1 MGQYLVGTWVLAA
14 PWVVAAGAALV
25 AWRNHKAGRS
35 DLRGASRLGAGVMG
49 CSLVGWVLTAHHV
62 PTFQYFP
69 ALSRAVGAALSVG
82 VLGGLLYMAVE
93 PFVRRRWPES
103 LIAWTR
109 LLSGRVRDPLVG
121 SHLLIG
127 TACGLGLTIWLTLK
141 IAVLLSQGLV
151 TQQNWQMLQGPGWA
165 LSALLWS
172 LIWLSVTK
180 VLVIFV
186 LFLFARVI
194 FRRDWAATV
203 AVVLLSNSLPVLE
216 NPRPIIEMAF
226 EIPAA
231 ALSVWLLFR
240 MGVLPAVVAFFVA
253 EALVYSPLT
262 TNLSAWYCRT
272 HAARVGC
279 GAHDGDLVVRSR
291 PRRSAA
297 VRRRICS
304 NRRVG

>member
-1 MGQYLVGTWVLAA
+1 
-14 PWVVAAGAALV
+14 
-25 AWRNHKAGRS
+25 
-35 DLRGASRLGAGVMG
+35 
-49 CSLVGWVLTAHHV
+49 
-62 PTFQYFP
+62 
-69 ALSRAVGAALSVG
+69 
-82 VLGGLLYMAVE
+82 MAVE
-93 PFVRRRWPES
+93 PFVRRRWPRS

-165 LSALLWS
+165 LSALLWT

-180 VLVIFV
+180 VLAIFV
-186 LFLFARVI
+186 LFLLARVI

-203 AVVLLSNSLPVLE
+203 AVVLLANSLPVLE
-216 NPRPIIEMAF
+216 NSRPIIEMAF

-240 MGVLPAVVAFFVA
+240 IGVLPAVVAFFVA

-262 TNLSAWYCRT
+262 TNLSAWYAGPTLLVLGTVLTLAIWSFSVALAGRPLF
-272 HAARVGC
+272 
-279 GAHDGDLVVRSR
+279 HDELVEKT
-291 PRRSAA
+291 A
-297 VRRRICS
+297 
-304 NRRVG
+304 